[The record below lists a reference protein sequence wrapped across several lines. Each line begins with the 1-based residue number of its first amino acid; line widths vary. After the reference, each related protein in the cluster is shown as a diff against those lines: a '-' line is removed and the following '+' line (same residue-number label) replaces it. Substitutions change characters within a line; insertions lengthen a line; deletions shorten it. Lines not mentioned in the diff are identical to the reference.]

1 MCNLSKKLPDI
12 FVSKFPWTKIS
23 GKIQSNKNT
32 LKIGRETIITLQH
45 QVLEILRYT
54 IFQQNL
60 SLGKL
65 GNCLARHDLYNIH
78 PSSGLR
84 KHLRWQKTNSSVFD
98 LIWVKFFL
106 RVC

>member
-45 QVLEILRYT
+45 QVLEIL
-54 IFQQNL
+54 

-78 PSSGLR
+78 LSSGLR

-98 LIWVKFFL
+98 LIWVKFIL